1 MQQVKRRYGQWG
13 RSLSR
18 FFDSSGRRDEVDMPC
33 LSTNIE
39 ILRCWSIMITPSRLD
54 SRRPLLTFQF
64 DR

>member
-1 MQQVKRRYGQWG
+1 MQRVKRRYGHWG

-39 ILRCWSIMITPSRLD
+39 ILGC
-54 SRRPLLTFQF
+54 
-64 DR
+64 